1 MGGIRIPGGRGA
13 LAQAPQP
20 PPDAAQALVCACPD
34 CEAPPAAVEGS
45 GGGGGTSNQM
55 LVLMLVATL
64 QLCSMARAQPLCR
77 WDRPP
82 GLGVLLGVG
91 ERGWLI

>member
-1 MGGIRIPGGRGA
+1 MGGIGLPGGRGA

-20 PPDAAQALVCACPD
+20 APHAAQALVCACPG
-34 CEAPPAAVEGS
+34 CEAPPAAVEG
-45 GGGGGTSNQM
+45 GGGGSTSNQM

-64 QLCSMARAQPLCR
+64 QLCLMARAQPLCR
-77 WDRPP
+77 WGRPP

-91 ERGWLI
+91 EPGWLI